1 MPLSPGGFAR
11 GHLPTGSEPSSLAG
25 FSIRSMMRPHGA
37 GVRGYTDRDAAER
50 PGCCVD
56 GPCRTKREGAMHRF
70 FPLAAA
76 GFLFAAWVLVAPLL

>member
-1 MPLSPGGFAR
+1 M
-11 GHLPTGSEPSSLAG
+11 T
-25 FSIRSMMRPHGA
+25 RPHGA
-37 GVRGYTDRDAAER
+37 DVRGYTDRDAAER